1 MSNARW
7 TLLLLMLLVTGCGGG
22 SATSGSFCTI
32 ASPIYVSSR
41 DVLTDGTV
49 VEILK
54 HNETWERLCR

>member
-1 MSNARW
+1 
-7 TLLLLMLLVTGCGGG
+7 MLLVTGCGGG